1 MYTIIIICSLILIY
15 FIFKF
20 YNKNKII
27 VISVDGNIGSGKST
41 LVKYLKSKYKNLYFL
56 DEPVDEWIRITDDND
71 ENILHKFY
79 NDKSRYSY
87 LFQNFAFITR
97 ANILLN
103 NINNLKNLL
112 GKKIIITERSVE
124 TDRNIFAKMLYDSNN
139 LTDLEYKIYN
149 YWYNNLYPDI
159 KVKNIIY
166 LKTDPEIAFQRIK
179 KRNRKEEEGITLDY
193 INDVHDYH
201 EKWLSKYNYNICV
214 LDGNI
219 ENYQTHN
226 NKIINFIDQIY

>member
-1 MYTIIIICSLILIY
+1 MLKILCLIILLY
-15 FIFKF
+15 LIFKIF
-20 YNKNKII
+20 YKNKII

-41 LVKYLKSKYKNLYFL
+41 LVKFLKCKYNNLCFL
-56 DEPVDEWIRITDDND
+56 DEPVDEWLCLIDNNN

-79 NDKSRYSY
+79 NDKTRYSY

-97 ANILLN
+97 ANILLKKIN
-103 NINNLKNLL
+103 SFKNIF
-112 GKKIIITERSVE
+112 GQKIIITERSVE

-149 YWYNNLYPDI
+149 YWYKNLYPDI

-166 LKTDPEIAFQRIK
+166 LKTDPNVAFERIK
-179 KRNRKEEEGITLDY
+179 KRNRKEEEGVSIDY
-193 INDVHDYH
+193 INDVHKYH
-201 EKWLSKYNYNICV
+201 EEWLNNYKYNICV

-219 ENYQTHN
+219 ENYQNHEK
-226 NKIINFIDQIY
+226 KILNFIKHIS